1 MVLLE
6 CAQNQAYFP
15 LSPPASCTNAHKKR
29 AIVAFVRSI
38 LTAIYHML
46 SNGVLF
52 EDLGA
57 DYYNSFNKERKINLL
72 LSKLTK
78 LG

>member
-6 CAQNQAYFP
+6 CVQNQAYFP

-46 SNGVLF
+46 SNGELF

>member
-1 MVLLE
+1 MRI
-6 CAQNQAYFP
+6 
-15 LSPPASCTNAHKKR
+15 KKS

-46 SNGVLF
+46 SNGELF

-57 DYYNSFNKERKINLL
+57 DYYSSFNKERKINLL